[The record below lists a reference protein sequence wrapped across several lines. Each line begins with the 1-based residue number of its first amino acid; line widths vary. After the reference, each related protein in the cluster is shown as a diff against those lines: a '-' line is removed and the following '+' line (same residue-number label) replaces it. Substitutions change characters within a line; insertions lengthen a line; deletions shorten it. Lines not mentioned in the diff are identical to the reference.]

1 MWRLLLKRPLASTV
15 AIYRNRPRVSHLFFA
30 DDSVLFYQAIE
41 AECERIMELLAIYE
55 RGSSQTNNKEKTN
68 IFFNSN
74 TPHSLQT
81 QIQHLLGVLAIRQYE
96 KYLGLTVSVGRAK
109 KKKIFVYLKERE
121 WKKLQGWKEKLL
133 SQVGREVLI
142 KSIIQAIPTYTMSC
156 FKLLKGLIK
165 EL

>member
-1 MWRLLLKRPLASTV
+1 M
-15 AIYRNRPRVSHLFFA
+15 
-30 DDSVLFYQAIE
+30 

-96 KYLGLTVSVGRAK
+96 KYLGLPASVGRAK
-109 KKKIFVYLKERE
+109 KKKSLFI
-121 WKKLQGWKEKLL
+121 
-133 SQVGREVLI
+133 
-142 KSIIQAIPTYTMSC
+142 
-156 FKLLKGLIK
+156 
-165 EL
+165 